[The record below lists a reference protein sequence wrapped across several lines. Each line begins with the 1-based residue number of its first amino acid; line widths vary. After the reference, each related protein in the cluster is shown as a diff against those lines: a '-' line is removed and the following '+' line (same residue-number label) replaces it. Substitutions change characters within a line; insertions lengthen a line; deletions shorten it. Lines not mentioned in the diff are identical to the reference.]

1 MTPQEKITKLIHG
14 YLDMLGDAQA
24 DVNAAFES
32 AYDDNT
38 PNTKDYFAAL
48 QRQQALAAAIEDI
61 STALNTM
68 HYLISEDK

>member
-1 MTPQEKITKLIHG
+1 MTPQYKINKLIDG

-48 QRQQALAAAIEDI
+48 QRQQALASAVGDATD
-61 STALNTM
+61 ALTVM
-68 HYLISEDK
+68 HLLSKDR